1 MSYNPYAYAQQDE
14 GNMYVNDRSQ
24 QNAGHMPAQHQN
36 PRVFGKT
43 AAAPPPP
50 QQQHANGPNGAF
62 PFQDPRSSMA
72 YQLGQSA
79 FSNIIGQNNFNQI
92 QENLSKATGNSSS
105 LSHYFQVSNSYVF
118 RKLKIILLPFLH
130 RNWQRLPIPQ
140 SGTGVGPSFQVPRVD
155 VNSPDMYIPVMGLVT
170 YILCWNFQQGL
181 QGSFDPGN
189 LYQRL
194 STTLAS
200 VLMDLFILKMGLFL
214 LVSAKSPTTGI
225 TELACYVGY
234 KFVPLTLALL
244 LPSTPYFASV
254 LGKIYLLIAFGVFLL
269 RSVKFNL
276 FVDGS
281 NEVHT
286 VKKSV
291 VKKCN
296 YFLFVYGFVWQSV
309 LMWLMG

>member
-1 MSYNPYAYAQQDE
+1 MSYNPYAYAAE
-14 GNMYVNDRSQ
+14 NGGNMNLNDRMPQVPQTPQVHHQQQ
-24 QNAGHMPAQHQN
+24 QNSSYVQHQQASN
-36 PRVFGKT
+36 NMSSG
-43 AAAPPPP
+43 
-50 QQQHANGPNGAF
+50 N
-62 PFQDPRSSMA
+62 PFQNPGSSMA
-72 YQLGQSA
+72 YQLGHSA
-79 FSNIIGQNNFNQI
+79 FSNFIG
-92 QENLSKATGNSSS
+92 QENLNHFQENLTKATGDSSS
-105 LSHYFQVSNSYVF
+105 LAHYFQVSNSYVF

-130 RNWQRLPIPQ
+130 RNWQRLPGTQ
-140 SGTGVGPSFQVPRVD
+140 NGSGSGPTFQVPRID

-181 QGSFDPGN
+181 QGSFDPKN

-225 TELACYVGY
+225 IELACYVGY

-244 LPSTPYFASV
+244 LPSTPYVASLV
-254 LGKIYLLIAFGVFLL
+254 GKIYLLIAFGVFLL

-276 FVDGS
+276 FLDSGS
-281 NEVHT
+281 DVHT

-296 YFLFVYGFVWQSV
+296 YFLFLYGFVWQSV

>member
-1 MSYNPYAYAQQDE
+1 MSYNPYAYAAE
-14 GNMYVNDRSQ
+14 NGGNMNLNERSQ
-24 QNAGHMPAQHQN
+24 PAPQATHHQPSFGSHVPNQPAPNAQS
-36 PRVFGKT
+36 
-43 AAAPPPP
+43 
-50 QQQHANGPNGAF
+50 NGF
-62 PFQDPRSSMA
+62 PFQGPSSSMA

-79 FSNIIGQNNFNQI
+79 FSNFIGQDNFNQF
-92 QENLSKATGNSSS
+92 QENLTKATGDSSAV
-105 LSHYFQVSNSYVF
+105 SHYFQVSNSYVF

-130 RNWQRLPIPQ
+130 RSWQRLPNPQ
-140 SGTGVGPSFQVPRVD
+140 NGTNGGPSFQVPRVD

-181 QGSFDPGN
+181 RGSFDPGN

-214 LVSAKSPTTGI
+214 LVSAKSPTTSI
-225 TELACYVGY
+225 IELACYVGY
-234 KFVPLTLALL
+234 KFIPLTLALI
-244 LPSTPYFASV
+244 LPSTPYFVSV
-254 LGKIYLLIAFGVFLL
+254 VGKVYLLIAFGVFLL

-276 FVDGS
+276 FLDSG
-281 NEVHT
+281 NDVHT

-296 YFLFVYGFVWQSV
+296 YFLFMYGFVWQSV